1 MTTSH
6 TRTRGAAAAPFAT
19 PRRRRIRPLRAAVLA
34 AGFGRW
40 APSCFRALRA
50 AMRGSVLAAAAG
62 LLAAGAAAQEVTLEP
77 LGEIPGPVE
86 LVRVRGGHAYVSGG
100 HTFTIH
106 DLSDPANPIARG
118 SHTFPQ
124 EIWGFRLTA
133 DRAYVGA
140 NFFGLG
146 ILDVSDP
153 DAPAL
158 LGRHETLGQTK
169 IGAAASGK
177 VGIIDHMEGFVLV
190 DVSDETAPAGI
201 GSFFLDGYA
210 RDVVTA
216 GTIAYATDSPS
227 GLYVF
232 DLSRPGLPEPVG
244 VVHAPAAPRDI
255 EVSVGTGSRP
265 TLIVG
270 AGGGD
275 LQVYDV
281 SDPAAPRRLSSFETP
296 GRATRVSLAGDYAF
310 VADTEAGVQVVDL
323 SDPARPTL
331 AGSYATPRPA
341 RDVSA
346 SEALVLVVVGDS
358 EREGHDRRV
367 LILGR

>member
-1 MTTSH
+1 MRTFH
-6 TRTRGAAAAPFAT
+6 TMAHVAILT
-19 PRRRRIRPLRAAVLA
+19 
-34 AGFGRW
+34 
-40 APSCFRALRA
+40 
-50 AMRGSVLAAAAG
+50 AAAG
-62 LLAAGAAAQEVTLEP
+62 LIAAGAAAQGVTLEP
-77 LGEIPGPVE
+77 VGEIPGPVE
-86 LVRVRGGHAYVSGG
+86 LVRVQGDYAYVSGG
-100 HTFTIH
+100 HTFTIY
-106 DLSDPANPIARG
+106 DVSDPSNPVARG

-146 ILDVSDP
+146 ILDISDP

-158 LGRHETLGQTK
+158 LGQHRTLGQTK
-169 IGAAASGK
+169 IGDIASGK
-177 VGIIDHMEGFVLV
+177 VGIIDHMEGFVLI

-232 DLSRPGLPEPVG
+232 DLSRPGMPEPVG

-255 EVSVGTGSRP
+255 EVSVGTDSRP

-281 SDPAAPRRLSSFETP
+281 SDPAAPRKLSSFETP
-296 GRATRVSLAGDYAF
+296 GRASRVSLDGDYAYL
-310 VADTEAGVQVVDL
+310 ADTEAGVQVVDL
-323 SDPARPTL
+323 SDPANPTL

-346 SEALVLVVVGDS
+346 AGSLVMVVVGDS

>member
-1 MTTSH
+1 MKTFH
-6 TRTRGAAAAPFAT
+6 TMARV
-19 PRRRRIRPLRAAVLA
+19 AVLT
-34 AGFGRW
+34 
-40 APSCFRALRA
+40 
-50 AMRGSVLAAAAG
+50 AAAG
-62 LLAAGAAAQEVTLEP
+62 LIAAGAAAQGVTLEP
-77 LGEIPGPVE
+77 VGEIPGPVE
-86 LVRVRGGHAYVSGG
+86 LVRVQGDHAYVSGG
-100 HTFTIH
+100 HTFTIY
-106 DLSDPANPIARG
+106 DVSDPSNPVARG

-124 EIWGFRLTA
+124 EIWGFRLTD

-146 ILDVSDP
+146 ILDISDP

-158 LGRHETLGQTK
+158 LGQHKTLGQTK
-169 IGAAASGK
+169 IGDIASGK
-177 VGIIDHMEGFVLV
+177 VGIIDHMEGFVLI
-190 DVSDETAPAGI
+190 DVSNETSPAGI

-232 DLSRPGLPEPVG
+232 DLSRPGMPEPVG
-244 VVHAPAAPRDI
+244 IVHAPAAPRDI
-255 EVSVGTGSRP
+255 EVSVGTDSRP

-281 SDPAAPRRLSSFETP
+281 SDPAAPRKLSSFETP
-296 GRATRVSLAGDYAF
+296 GRATRVSLDGDHAF

-323 SDPARPTL
+323 SDPANPTL
-331 AGSYATPRPA
+331 AGSYETRRPA

-346 SEALVLVVVGDS
+346 AGSLVMVVVGDS

>member
-1 MTTSH
+1 MKTFH
-6 TRTRGAAAAPFAT
+6 TMAR
-19 PRRRRIRPLRAAVLA
+19 V
-34 AGFGRW
+34 
-40 APSCFRALRA
+40 
-50 AMRGSVLAAAAG
+50 AMLTAAAG
-62 LLAAGAAAQEVTLEP
+62 LIAAGAAAQGVTLEP
-77 LGEIPGPVE
+77 VGEIPGPVE
-86 LVRVRGGHAYVSGG
+86 LVRVQGDHAYVSGG
-100 HTFTIH
+100 HTFTIY
-106 DLSDPANPIARG
+106 DISDPANPVARG

-124 EIWGFRLTA
+124 EIWGFRLTD

-158 LGRHETLGQTK
+158 LGQHKTLGQTK
-169 IGAAASGK
+169 IGDIASGK
-177 VGIIDHMEGFVLV
+177 VGIIDHMEGFVLI
-190 DVSDETAPAGI
+190 DVTDETAPAGI

-232 DLSRPGLPEPVG
+232 DLSRPGMPEPVG

-255 EVSVGTGSRP
+255 EVSVGTDSRP

-281 SDPAAPRRLSSFETP
+281 SDPTAPRKLSSFETP
-296 GRATRVSLAGDYAF
+296 GRATRVSLVGDYVY

-323 SDPARPTL
+323 SDPANPTL
-331 AGSYATPRPA
+331 AGSYETPRPA

-346 SEALVLVVVGDS
+346 AGSLVMVVVGDS

-367 LILGR
+367 LVLGR